1 MTAKQRSE
9 TNVESAADQRR
20 IGNLQAMLAHL
31 SNYPADD
38 AECVLELKLPLSML
52 AAIMLRSAEARTT
65 PQSLVLD
72 VLSEAG
78 Y

>member
-1 MTAKQRSE
+1 MTAKQQSE
-9 TNVESAADQRR
+9 ASAEGAADQRR

-31 SNYPADD
+31 SNYPTDD

>member
-1 MTAKQRSE
+1 MTAKQKSE
-9 TNVESAADQRR
+9 LDTDGITDQRR
-20 IGNLQAMLAHL
+20 IDNLQNMLAHL

-38 AECVLELKLPLSML
+38 TECVLELKLPLSML

-72 VLSEAG
+72 LLSEAG

>member
-1 MTAKQRSE
+1 MTAAQQTDPSRD
-9 TNVESAADQRR
+9 AAIDQLRLE
-20 IGNLQAMLAHL
+20 NLQNMLAHL
-31 SNYPADD
+31 NCYPADD

-52 AAIMLRSAEARTT
+52 TTIMLRSAEARTT
-65 PQSLVLD
+65 PQSLVLN

>member
-1 MTAKQRSE
+1 MTAKQKSE
-9 TNVESAADQRR
+9 LDTDGITDQRR
-20 IGNLQAMLAHL
+20 IDNLQDMLAHL
-31 SNYPADD
+31 SNYPTDD

-72 VLSEAG
+72 LLSEAG

>member
-1 MTAKQRSE
+1 MTAKQKSE
-9 TNVESAADQRR
+9 LDTDGITDQRR
-20 IGNLQAMLAHL
+20 IGNFRNMLVHL
-31 SNYPADD
+31 GSYPADD
-38 AECVLELKLPLSML
+38 AECILELKLPLSML

-72 VLSEAG
+72 LLSEAG

>member
-1 MTAKQRSE
+1 MTAKQKSE
-9 TNVESAADQRR
+9 LDTDGITDQRR
-20 IGNLQAMLAHL
+20 IDNLRNMLAHL

-38 AECVLELKLPLSML
+38 AECILELKLPLSML
-52 AAIMLRSAEARTT
+52 AMIMKRSAEARTT

-72 VLSEAG
+72 LLSEAG

>member
-1 MTAKQRSE
+1 MIAKQKSE
-9 TNVESAADQRR
+9 LGTDSITDQRR

-31 SNYPADD
+31 GNYPADD

-52 AAIMLRSAEARTT
+52 AAIMLRSAEAGTT

-72 VLSEAG
+72 LLSEAG

>member
-1 MTAKQRSE
+1 MTAKQQSE
-9 TNVESAADQRR
+9 TNAESAADQRR
-20 IGNLQAMLAHL
+20 IGNLRNMLVHL
-31 SNYPADD
+31 GSYPADD
-38 AECVLELKLPLSML
+38 AECILELKLPLSML